1 MTNWLHSKVHMPSNG
16 QHGKEKI
23 TQQELMIMGLF
34 NRLQQ
39 HLSPKLQ
46 RVWFSGLLYKQ
57 LDTIAIIAQLAIA
70 AWAITH
76 LEVIHQKDSG
86 NDMLPLITLVLLVTL
101 LLLRFAFMSRALR
114 KLTIAAYGLG
124 IEIRRSLLQRLVSMS
139 VATIRRLSAGKIALT
154 LSEDVQWQE
163 NQSAYTT
170 PQITC
175 QITMLALI
183 YLALF
188 WFDWIVAG
196 SALLVLLVGLIILGA
211 IRKKLN
217 EILRRRADM
226 MADVSEAIVEYA
238 QGMAFI
244 RAAAATTTIEQR
256 FDQEIEQ
263 LRVAFRRGIFN
274 SIPLLSLFY
283 IIIDTSVVVGILTS
297 ALRFSPEAL
306 TLTEMLT
313 TILLLF
319 ATITPL
325 RGIIP
330 LINVTALTQVG
341 ETHIAEIEAVATQ
354 VSGPLAAPTNY
365 DVAVDNISFSYP
377 GTSQPA
383 IQNVSFYAPQGSMT
397 AIVGPSGSGKS
408 TLAYLLLSFYQLD
421 KGEIRLGGA
430 PVHHYQTQALYDTVT
445 MVFQETALFQDTVA
459 NNLRLGDP
467 NATQPELEQAARLA
481 NIHDTIM
488 ALPQG
493 YETFLGV
500 DGGTL
505 SGGERQRLAI
515 ARAILKQSP
524 VLFLD
529 EATASLDPENERLIQ
544 EAFDSLTQNKTVFVI
559 AHRLSTI
566 TRADQ
571 ILVMDHGGLCDSGT
585 HDELLNRCPLYQSL
599 WDNHIGNN
607 HIGSE
612 KHWHLHSEQSPEQV

>member
-1 MTNWLHSKVHMPSNG
+1 
-16 QHGKEKI
+16 
-23 TQQELMIMGLF
+23 MGLF

-46 RVWFSGLLYKQ
+46 RVWFVGLLYKQ
-57 LDTIAIIAQLAIA
+57 FDTIAIIAQLAIA

-76 LEVIHQKDSG
+76 LMDDHHQQES
-86 NDMLPLITLVLLVTL
+86 LPLITLALLVML
-101 LLLRFAFMSRALR
+101 LLLRFALMSRALR

-124 IEIRRSLLQRLVSMS
+124 IEIRRALLKRLVNMS
-139 VATIRRLSAGKIALT
+139 VATIRGLSAGKIALT

-175 QITMLALI
+175 QIMMLTLI
-183 YLALF
+183 YLALL
-188 WFDWIVAG
+188 WFDWVVAG
-196 SALLVLLVGLIILGA
+196 SALLVLMVGLLILIA
-211 IRKKLN
+211 IRQKLN
-217 EILRRRADM
+217 EILRRRATM

-244 RAAAATTTIEQR
+244 RAAAATTTVEQR
-256 FDQEIEQ
+256 FEQKIEQ
-263 LRVAFRRGIFN
+263 LRVTFRRGVFK

-283 IIIDTSVVVGILTS
+283 IVIDTSVVVGILAG
-297 ALRFSPEAL
+297 ALRFHSPETL
-306 TLTEMLT
+306 TLSEMLI

-330 LINVTALTQVG
+330 LLNVTALTQVG
-341 ETHIAEIEAVATQ
+341 EKHIAEIEEIATQ
-354 VSGPLAAPTNY
+354 VSGSLAAPVKHDIHVN
-365 DVAVDNISFSYP
+365 NISFSYP
-377 GTSQPA
+377 GTHQPA

-421 KGEIRLGGA
+421 KGEIRLGGH
-430 PVHHYQTQALYDTVT
+430 PIHHYQTQALYNTVT

-467 NATQPELEQAARLA
+467 NATQLELEQAARLA

-493 YETFLGV
+493 YNTLLGV
-500 DGGTL
+500 DGSTL

-515 ARAILKQSP
+515 ARAMLKQSP

-566 TRADQ
+566 TRANQ
-571 ILVMDHGGLCDSGT
+571 ILVMDHGTLCDCGT
-585 HDELLNRCPLYQSL
+585 HDELLKRCPLYQSL
-599 WDNHIGNN
+599 WKNHL
-607 HIGSE
+607 GSE
-612 KHWHLHSEQSPEQV
+612 THWHLHPTPSSK

>member
-1 MTNWLHSKVHMPSNG
+1 MPDSG
-16 QHGKEKI
+16 LPGGEKI
-23 TQQELMIMGLF
+23 PGQEQIIMGLF

-57 LDTIAIIAQLAIA
+57 LDTVAIMAQLAIA

-76 LEVIHQKDSG
+76 LEESG
-86 NDMLPLITLVLLVTL
+86 NNMLPLIILTLLAIL
-101 LLLRFAFMSRALR
+101 LLLRFAFMARALR

-139 VATIRRLSAGKIALT
+139 VATIRGLSAGKVALT

-170 PQITC
+170 PQIAC
-175 QITMLALI
+175 QVMMLALI

-188 WFDWIVAG
+188 WFDWVVAG
-196 SALLVLLVGLIILGA
+196 SALLVLMVGMLILGA

-217 EILRRRADM
+217 EILRQRAVM
-226 MADVSEAIVEYA
+226 MANASEAIVEYA
-238 QGMAFI
+238 QGMSFI
-244 RAAAATTTIEQR
+244 RAAAATTTVEQR
-256 FDQEIEQ
+256 FDREIDQ
-263 LRVAFRRGIFN
+263 LRVAFRRGVFR

-283 IIIDTSVVVGILTS
+283 IIIDTSVVVGILAG
-297 ALRFSPEAL
+297 ALRFNSPEAL
-306 TLTEMLT
+306 TLSEMLI

-330 LINVTALTQVG
+330 LLNITALTQVG
-341 ETHIAEIEAVATQ
+341 ETHIAEIETVATQ
-354 VSGPLAAPTNY
+354 VSGPLAAPTKY
-365 DVAVDNISFSYP
+365 DVEVNNISFSYP
-377 GTSQPA
+377 GTRQPA
-383 IQNVSFYAPQGSMT
+383 IQNVSFYAPQGSIT

-421 KGEIRLGGA
+421 KGEIRLGGNHI
-430 PVHHYQTQALYDTVT
+430 HHYQTQALYDTVT

-467 NATQPELEQAARLA
+467 NATQLQLEQAARLA

-493 YETFLGV
+493 YETPLGV
-500 DGGTL
+500 DGSTL

-529 EATASLDPENERLIQ
+529 EATASLDPENEQLIQ

-571 ILVMDHGGLCDSGT
+571 ILVMDHGTLCDSGT
-585 HDELLNRCPLYQSL
+585 HDELLRRCLFYQSL
-599 WDNHIGNN
+599 WENHL
-607 HIGSE
+607 GSE
-612 KHWHLHSEQSPEQV
+612 EHWHLHPHKV

>member
-1 MTNWLHSKVHMPSNG
+1 
-16 QHGKEKI
+16 
-23 TQQELMIMGLF
+23 MGLF

-39 HLSPKLQ
+39 HLSAKLQ
-46 RVWFSGLLYKQ
+46 RVWLGGLLYKQ
-57 LDTIAIIAQLAIA
+57 LDTIAIMAQLAIA
-70 AWAITH
+70 AWAIAH
-76 LEVIHQKDSG
+76 LEGTHPKESD
-86 NDMLPLITLVLLVTL
+86 NAMLPLITLTLLVIL
-101 LLLRFAFMSRALR
+101 LLLRFTFMSRALR

-124 IEIRRSLLQRLVSMS
+124 IEIRRSLLQRLVGMS
-139 VATIRRLSAGKIALT
+139 IATIRGLSAGKIALT

-175 QITMLALI
+175 QIMMLTLI

-188 WFDWIVAG
+188 WFDWVVAG
-196 SALLVLLVGLIILGA
+196 CALLVLMVGLLILGG
-211 IRKKLN
+211 IRQKLN
-217 EILRRRADM
+217 EILRRRAAM

-244 RAAAATTTIEQR
+244 RAAAATTTVEQR

-263 LRVAFRRGIFN
+263 LRAAFRRGIFK

-283 IIIDTSVVVGILTS
+283 IIIDTSVVVGILAG
-297 ALRFSPEAL
+297 ALRFHEAL
-306 TLTEMLT
+306 TLPEMLI

-330 LINVTALTQVG
+330 LLNVTALTQVG
-341 ETHIAEIEAVATQ
+341 ETHIAEIEAIATQ
-354 VSGPLAAPTNY
+354 TSGPLAAPNKY
-365 DVAVDNISFSYP
+365 DVEVNNISFSYP
-377 GTSQPA
+377 GTHQPA
-383 IQNVSFYAPQGSMT
+383 IQDVSFYAPQGSMT

-408 TLAYLLLSFYQLD
+408 TLAYLLLAFYQLD
-421 KGEIRLGGA
+421 KGEICLGGN
-430 PVHHYQTQALYDTVT
+430 PIHHYQTQALYDTVT
-445 MVFQETALFQDTVA
+445 MMFQETALFQDTVA

-467 NATQPELEQAARLA
+467 NATQAELEQAARLA

-493 YETFLGV
+493 YDTPLGV

-544 EAFDSLTQNKTVFVI
+544 EAFDSLTQDKTVFVI

-571 ILVMDHGGLCDSGT
+571 ILVMDHGTLCDSGT
-585 HDELLNRCPLYQSL
+585 HDELLGRCPLYQSL
-599 WDNHIGNN
+599 WKNHL
-607 HIGSE
+607 GSE
-612 KHWHLHSEQSPEQV
+612 EHWHLHPNIHLNKV

>member
-1 MTNWLHSKVHMPSNG
+1 MINWSHSKAHTPDSG
-16 QHGKEKI
+16 LPGGEKI
-23 TQQELMIMGLF
+23 PGQEPMIMGLF
-34 NRLQQ
+34 NRLRQ

-57 LDTIAIIAQLAIA
+57 LDTVAIIAQLVIA
-70 AWAITH
+70 AWAIAHLEETH
-76 LEVIHQKDSG
+76 LKESG
-86 NDMLPLITLVLLVTL
+86 NHMLPLIILALLVIL
-101 LLLRFAFMSRALR
+101 LLLRFAFMTRALR

-139 VATIRRLSAGKIALT
+139 VATIRGLSAGKIALT

-175 QITMLALI
+175 QITMLTLI

-188 WFDWIVAG
+188 WFDWVVAG
-196 SALLVLLVGLIILGA
+196 STLLVLMVGILILGT

-217 EILRRRADM
+217 EILRLRAVM
-226 MADVSEAIVEYA
+226 MADASEAIVEYA

-244 RAAAATTTIEQR
+244 RAAAATTTVEQR
-256 FDQEIEQ
+256 FDHKIDQ
-263 LRVAFRRGIFN
+263 LRVAFRHGVFR

-283 IIIDTSVVVGILTS
+283 IIIDTSVVVGILAG

-306 TLTEMLT
+306 TLSEMLI

-330 LINVTALTQVG
+330 LLNVTALTQVG
-341 ETHIAEIEAVATQ
+341 ETHIAEIEAIATQ
-354 VSGPLAAPTNY
+354 ASGPLAAPDKY
-365 DVAVDNISFSYP
+365 DIEVNNISFRYP
-377 GTSQPA
+377 GTRQSA
-383 IQNVSFYAPQGSMT
+383 VQNVSFYAPQGSMT

-408 TLAYLLLSFYQLD
+408 TLAYLLLSFYPLD
-421 KGEIRLGGA
+421 KGEIRLGGK
-430 PVHHYQTQALYDTVT
+430 PIHHYQTQALCDTVT

-467 NATQPELEQAARLA
+467 NATQLQLEQAARLA

-493 YETFLGV
+493 YDTPLGV

-529 EATASLDPENERLIQ
+529 EATASLDPENEQLIQ
-544 EAFDSLTQNKTVFVI
+544 AAFDTLAQNKTVFVI

-571 ILVMDHGGLCDSGT
+571 ILVMDHGTLCDSGT
-585 HDELLNRCPLYQSL
+585 HDELLKRCPLYQSL
-599 WDNHIGNN
+599 WKNHL
-607 HIGSE
+607 GSE
-612 KHWHLHSEQSPEQV
+612 EHWHLHPNQV

>member
-1 MTNWLHSKVHMPSNG
+1 
-16 QHGKEKI
+16 
-23 TQQELMIMGLF
+23 MGLF

-39 HLSPKLQ
+39 HLSAKLQ
-46 RVWFSGLLYKQ
+46 RVWLGGLLYKQ
-57 LDTIAIIAQLAIA
+57 LDTLAIIAQLAIA
-70 AWAITH
+70 AWAITYLKENH
-76 LEVIHQKDSG
+76 LQESG
-86 NDMLPLITLVLLVTL
+86 NAMLPLITLTLLVIL

-124 IEIRRSLLQRLVSMS
+124 IEIRRALLQRLVSMS
-139 VATIRRLSAGKIALT
+139 IATIRGLSAGKIALT

-175 QITMLALI
+175 QIMMLTLI

-188 WFDWIVAG
+188 WFDWVVAG
-196 SALLVLLVGLIILGA
+196 CALLVLMVGLLILGG
-211 IRKKLN
+211 IRQKLN
-217 EILRRRADM
+217 EILRRRATM

-244 RAAAATTTIEQR
+244 RAAAATTTVEQR

-263 LRVAFRRGIFN
+263 LRAAFRRGIFK

-283 IIIDTSVVVGILTS
+283 IIIDTSVVVGILAG
-297 ALRFSPEAL
+297 ALRFNDAL
-306 TLTEMLT
+306 TLPEMLI

-330 LINVTALTQVG
+330 LLNVTALTQVG
-341 ETHIAEIEAVATQ
+341 ETHIAEIEAIATQ
-354 VSGPLAAPTNY
+354 TSGPLAAPNKY
-365 DVAVDNISFSYP
+365 DVEVNNISFSYP
-377 GTSQPA
+377 GTHQPA
-383 IQNVSFYAPQGSMT
+383 IQNISFYAPQGSMT

-421 KGEIRLGGA
+421 KGEIRLGGN
-430 PVHHYQTQALYDTVT
+430 PIHHYQTQALYDTVT

-467 NATQPELEQAARLA
+467 NATQSELEQAARLA

-493 YETFLGV
+493 YDTPLGV

-529 EATASLDPENERLIQ
+529 EATASLDPENEQLIQ
-544 EAFDSLTQNKTVFVI
+544 EAFDSLTQDKTVFVI

-571 ILVMDHGGLCDSGT
+571 ILVMDHGTLCDSGT
-585 HDELLNRCPLYQSL
+585 HDELLKRCSLYQSL
-599 WDNHIGNN
+599 WKNHL
-607 HIGSE
+607 GSE
-612 KHWHLHSEQSPEQV
+612 EHWHLHPNIPSSIHLNKV

>member
-1 MTNWLHSKVHMPSNG
+1 
-16 QHGKEKI
+16 
-23 TQQELMIMGLF
+23 MGLF

-46 RVWFSGLLYKQ
+46 RVWFKGLLYKQ
-57 LDTIAIIAQLAIA
+57 LDTVAIMAQLAIA

-76 LEVIHQKDSG
+76 LGESD
-86 NDMLPLITLVLLVTL
+86 NAMLPLITLGLLVIL
-101 LLLRFAFMSRALR
+101 LLLRFTFMARALR

-124 IEIRRSLLQRLVSMS
+124 IEIRRALLQRLVSMS
-139 VATIRRLSAGKIALT
+139 VATIRGLSAGKIALT

-170 PQITC
+170 PQIAC
-175 QITMLALI
+175 QVMMLTLI

-188 WFDWIVAG
+188 WFDWVVGG
-196 SALLVLLVGLIILGA
+196 SALLVLMAGMFILGA

-217 EILRRRADM
+217 EILRLRAAM

-238 QGMAFI
+238 QGMSFI
-244 RAAAATTTIEQR
+244 RAAAATTTVEQR
-256 FDQEIEQ
+256 FDREIDQ
-263 LRVAFRRGIFN
+263 LRVAFRRGVFR

-283 IIIDTSVVVGILTS
+283 IIIDTSVVVGILAG
-297 ALRFSPEAL
+297 ALRFNSPEAL
-306 TLTEMLT
+306 TLSEMLI

-330 LINVTALTQVG
+330 LLNITALTQVG

-354 VSGPLAAPTNY
+354 ASGPLTAPDKY
-365 DVAVDNISFSYP
+365 DVEVNNISFSYP
-377 GTSQPA
+377 GTNQPA

-421 KGEIRLGGA
+421 KGEIRLGGNDI
-430 PVHHYQTQALYDTVT
+430 HHYQTQALYDTVT

-467 NATQPELEQAARLA
+467 NATQLELEQAARLA

-493 YETFLGV
+493 YDTPLGV

-529 EATASLDPENERLIQ
+529 EATASLDPENEQLIQ
-544 EAFDSLTQNKTVFVI
+544 QAFDSLTQNKTVFVI

-571 ILVMDHGGLCDSGT
+571 ILVMDHGTLCDSGT
-585 HDELLNRCPLYQSL
+585 HDELLGRCSLYQSL
-599 WDNHIGNN
+599 WENHL
-607 HIGSE
+607 GSE
-612 KHWHLHSEQSPEQV
+612 EYWHLHPNKPNKV

>member
-1 MTNWLHSKVHMPSNG
+1 
-16 QHGKEKI
+16 
-23 TQQELMIMGLF
+23 MGLF

-46 RVWFSGLLYKQ
+46 RVWFKGLLYKQ
-57 LDTIAIIAQLAIA
+57 LDTVAIMAQLAIA

-76 LEVIHQKDSG
+76 LGESD
-86 NDMLPLITLVLLVTL
+86 NPMLPLITLGLLVIL
-101 LLLRFAFMSRALR
+101 LLLRFTFMARALR

-139 VATIRRLSAGKIALT
+139 VATIRGLSAGKIALT

-170 PQITC
+170 PQIAC
-175 QITMLALI
+175 QVMMLTLI

-188 WFDWIVAG
+188 WFDWVVAG
-196 SALLVLLVGLIILGA
+196 SALLVLMVGMFILGA

-217 EILRRRADM
+217 EILRLRATM

-238 QGMAFI
+238 QGMSFI
-244 RAAAATTTIEQR
+244 RAAAATTTVEQR
-256 FDQEIEQ
+256 FDREIDQ
-263 LRVAFRRGIFN
+263 LRVAFRRGVFR

-283 IIIDTSVVVGILTS
+283 IIIDTSVVVGILAG
-297 ALRFSPEAL
+297 ALRFNSPEAL
-306 TLTEMLT
+306 TLSEMLI

-330 LINVTALTQVG
+330 LLNITALTQVG
-341 ETHIAEIEAVATQ
+341 ETHIAELEAVATQ
-354 VSGPLAAPTNY
+354 ASGPLAAPAKY
-365 DVAVDNISFSYP
+365 DVDVNNISFSYP
-377 GTSQPA
+377 GTNQPA

-421 KGEIRLGGA
+421 KGEIRLGGNDI
-430 PVHHYQTQALYDTVT
+430 HHYQTQALYDTVT

-467 NATQPELEQAARLA
+467 NATQLELEQAARLA
-481 NIHDTIM
+481 NIHDTIL

-493 YETFLGV
+493 YDTPLGV

-529 EATASLDPENERLIQ
+529 EATASLDPENEQLIQ
-544 EAFDSLTQNKTVFVI
+544 QAFDSLTRNKTVFVI

-571 ILVMDHGGLCDSGT
+571 ILVMDHGTLCDSGT
-585 HDELLNRCPLYQSL
+585 HDELLARCSLYQSL
-599 WDNHIGNN
+599 WENHL
-607 HIGSE
+607 GSE
-612 KHWHLHSEQSPEQV
+612 EHWHLYPNKPNKPNKV

>member
-1 MTNWLHSKVHMPSNG
+1 
-16 QHGKEKI
+16 
-23 TQQELMIMGLF
+23 MGLF

-39 HLSPKLQ
+39 HLSPKQQ
-46 RVWFSGLLYKQ
+46 RVWFKGLLYKQ
-57 LDTIAIIAQLAIA
+57 FDTVAIMAQLAIA

-76 LEVIHQKDSG
+76 LGESD
-86 NDMLPLITLVLLVTL
+86 NPMLPLITLGLLVIL
-101 LLLRFAFMSRALR
+101 LLLRFTFMARALC

-139 VATIRRLSAGKIALT
+139 VATIRGLSAGKIALT

-170 PQITC
+170 PQIAC
-175 QITMLALI
+175 QVMMLTLI

-188 WFDWIVAG
+188 WFDWVVAG
-196 SALLVLLVGLIILGA
+196 SALLVLMVGMFILGA
-211 IRKKLN
+211 IRKKLD
-217 EILRRRADM
+217 EILRLRATM

-238 QGMAFI
+238 QGMSFI
-244 RAAAATTTIEQR
+244 RAAAATTTVEQR
-256 FDQEIEQ
+256 FDREIDQ
-263 LRVAFRRGIFN
+263 LRVAFRRGVFR

-283 IIIDTSVVVGILTS
+283 IIIDTSVVVGILAG
-297 ALRFSPEAL
+297 ALRFNSPEAL
-306 TLTEMLT
+306 TLSEILI

-330 LINVTALTQVG
+330 LLNITALTQVG

-354 VSGPLAAPTNY
+354 ASGPLAAPDKY
-365 DVAVDNISFSYP
+365 DVEVNNISFSYP
-377 GTSQPA
+377 GTNQPA

-421 KGEIRLGGA
+421 KGEIRLGGNNI
-430 PVHHYQTQALYDTVT
+430 HHYQTQALYDTVT

-467 NATQPELEQAARLA
+467 GATQLELEQAARLA

-493 YETFLGV
+493 YDTPLGV

-529 EATASLDPENERLIQ
+529 EATASLDPENEQLIQ
-544 EAFDSLTQNKTVFVI
+544 QAFDSLTQNKTVFVI

-571 ILVMDHGGLCDSGT
+571 ILVMDHGTLCDSGT
-585 HDELLNRCPLYQSL
+585 HNELLGRCSLYQSL
-599 WDNHIGNN
+599 WENHL
-607 HIGSE
+607 GSE
-612 KHWHLHSEQSPEQV
+612 EHWHLYPNKPNKPNKA

>member
-1 MTNWLHSKVHMPSNG
+1 
-16 QHGKEKI
+16 
-23 TQQELMIMGLF
+23 MGLF

-46 RVWFSGLLYKQ
+46 RVWFKGLLYKQ
-57 LDTIAIIAQLAIA
+57 FDTVAIMAQLAIA

-76 LEVIHQKDSG
+76 LGESD
-86 NDMLPLITLVLLVTL
+86 NPMLPLITLGLLVIL
-101 LLLRFAFMSRALR
+101 LLLRFTFMARALC

-124 IEIRRSLLQRLVSMS
+124 IEIRRSLLQHLVSMS
-139 VATIRRLSAGKIALT
+139 VATIRGLSAGKIALT

-170 PQITC
+170 PQIAC
-175 QITMLALI
+175 QVMMLTLI

-188 WFDWIVAG
+188 WFDWVVAG
-196 SALLVLLVGLIILGA
+196 SALLVLMVGMFILGA
-211 IRKKLN
+211 IRKKLD
-217 EILRRRADM
+217 EILRLRATM

-238 QGMAFI
+238 QGMSFI
-244 RAAAATTTIEQR
+244 RAAAATTTVEQR
-256 FDQEIEQ
+256 FDREIDQ
-263 LRVAFRRGIFN
+263 LRVAFRRGVFR

-283 IIIDTSVVVGILTS
+283 IIIDTSVVVGILAG
-297 ALRFSPEAL
+297 ALRFNSPEAL
-306 TLTEMLT
+306 TLSEILI

-319 ATITPL
+319 ATMTPL

-330 LINVTALTQVG
+330 LLNITALTQVG

-354 VSGPLAAPTNY
+354 ASGPLAAPDKY
-365 DVAVDNISFSYP
+365 DVEVNNISFSYP
-377 GTSQPA
+377 GTNQPA

-397 AIVGPSGSGKS
+397 AIVGSSGSGKS

-421 KGEIRLGGA
+421 KGEIRLGGNDI
-430 PVHHYQTQALYDTVT
+430 HHYQTQALYDTVT

-467 NATQPELEQAARLA
+467 GATQLELEQAARLA

-493 YETFLGV
+493 YDTPLGV

-529 EATASLDPENERLIQ
+529 EATASLDPENEQLIQ
-544 EAFDSLTQNKTVFVI
+544 QAFDSLTQNKTVFVI

-571 ILVMDHGGLCDSGT
+571 ILVMDHGTLCDSGT
-585 HDELLNRCPLYQSL
+585 HDELLGRCSLYQSL
-599 WDNHIGNN
+599 WENHL
-607 HIGSE
+607 GSE
-612 KHWHLHSEQSPEQV
+612 EHWHLYPNKPNKV

>member
-1 MTNWLHSKVHMPSNG
+1 
-16 QHGKEKI
+16 
-23 TQQELMIMGLF
+23 MGLF

-39 HLSPKLQ
+39 HLPPKLQ
-46 RVWFSGLLYKQ
+46 RVWFKGLLYKQ
-57 LDTIAIIAQLAIA
+57 FDTVAIMAQLAIA

-76 LEVIHQKDSG
+76 LGESDNV
-86 NDMLPLITLVLLVTL
+86 MLPLITLGLLIIL
-101 LLLRFAFMSRALR
+101 LLLRFTFMARALR

-124 IEIRRSLLQRLVSMS
+124 IEIRRALLQRLVSMS
-139 VATIRRLSAGKIALT
+139 IATIRGLSAGKIVLT

-170 PQITC
+170 PQIAC
-175 QITMLALI
+175 QVMMLTLI

-188 WFDWIVAG
+188 WFDWVVA
-196 SALLVLLVGLIILGA
+196 SCALLVLMVGMFILGA

-217 EILRRRADM
+217 EILRLRAVM

-238 QGMAFI
+238 QGMSFI
-244 RAAAATTTIEQR
+244 RAAAATTTVEQR
-256 FDQEIEQ
+256 FDREIDQ
-263 LRVAFRRGIFN
+263 LRVAFRRGVFR

-283 IIIDTSVVVGILTS
+283 IIIDTSVVVGILAG
-297 ALRFSPEAL
+297 ALRFNAPEAL
-306 TLTEMLT
+306 TLSEMLI

-330 LINVTALTQVG
+330 LLNITALTQVG

-354 VSGPLAAPTNY
+354 ASGPLAAPTKY
-365 DVAVDNISFSYP
+365 DVEVNNISFSYP
-377 GTSQPA
+377 GTNQPA

-421 KGEIRLGGA
+421 KGEIRLGGNDI
-430 PVHHYQTQALYDTVT
+430 HRYQTQALYDTVT

-467 NATQPELEQAARLA
+467 NATQLELEQAARLA

-493 YETFLGV
+493 YDTPLGV

-529 EATASLDPENERLIQ
+529 EATASLDPENEQLIQ
-544 EAFDSLTQNKTVFVI
+544 QAFDSLTQNKTVFVI

-571 ILVMDHGGLCDSGT
+571 ILVMDHGALCDSGT
-585 HDELLNRCPLYQSL
+585 HDELLKRCSLYQSL
-599 WDNHIGNN
+599 WESHL
-607 HIGSE
+607 GSE
-612 KHWHLHSEQSPEQV
+612 EHWHLSPNKV

>member
-1 MTNWLHSKVHMPSNG
+1 MKNWSHSKVHTPDSGPLGGEKKLG
-16 QHGKEKI
+16 QEQI
-23 TQQELMIMGLF
+23 IMGLF

-46 RVWFSGLLYKQ
+46 RVWFKGLLYKQ
-57 LDTIAIIAQLAIA
+57 FDTVAIMAQLAIA

-76 LEVIHQKDSG
+76 LGESD
-86 NDMLPLITLVLLVTL
+86 NAMLPLITLGLLVLL
-101 LLLRFAFMSRALR
+101 LLLRFTFMARALR

-124 IEIRRSLLQRLVSMS
+124 IEIRRALLQRLVSMS
-139 VATIRRLSAGKIALT
+139 IATIRGLSAGKIALT

-170 PQITC
+170 PQIAC
-175 QITMLALI
+175 QVMMLTLI

-188 WFDWIVAG
+188 WFDWVVAG
-196 SALLVLLVGLIILGA
+196 SALLVLMVGMLILGA

-217 EILRRRADM
+217 EILRLRATM

-238 QGMAFI
+238 QGMSFI
-244 RAAAATTTIEQR
+244 RAAAATTTVEQR
-256 FDQEIEQ
+256 FDREIDQ
-263 LRVAFRRGIFN
+263 LRVAFRRGVFR

-283 IIIDTSVVVGILTS
+283 IIIDTSVVVGILAG
-297 ALRFSPEAL
+297 ALRFNAPEAL
-306 TLTEMLT
+306 TLSEMLI

-330 LINVTALTQVG
+330 LLNITALTQVG

-354 VSGPLAAPTNY
+354 ASGPLAAPDKY
-365 DVAVDNISFSYP
+365 DVEVNNISFSYP
-377 GTSQPA
+377 GTNQPA

-421 KGEIRLGGA
+421 KGEIRLGGNDI
-430 PVHHYQTQALYDTVT
+430 HRYQTQALYDTVT

-467 NATQPELEQAARLA
+467 NATQLELEQAARLA

-493 YETFLGV
+493 YDTPLGV

-529 EATASLDPENERLIQ
+529 EATASLDPENEQLIQ
-544 EAFDSLTQNKTVFVI
+544 QAFDSLTQNKTVFVI

-571 ILVMDHGGLCDSGT
+571 ILVMDHGALCDSGT
-585 HDELLNRCPLYQSL
+585 HDELLRRCSLYQSL
-599 WDNHIGNN
+599 WENHL
-607 HIGSE
+607 GSSE
-612 KHWHLHSEQSPEQV
+612 EHWHLYPNKV

>member
-1 MTNWLHSKVHMPSNG
+1 
-16 QHGKEKI
+16 
-23 TQQELMIMGLF
+23 MGLF

-39 HLSPKLQ
+39 HLSAKLQ
-46 RVWFSGLLYKQ
+46 RVWLGGLLYKQ
-57 LDTIAIIAQLAIA
+57 LDTIAIMAQLAIA

-76 LEVIHQKDSG
+76 LEGTHPKESDSA
-86 NDMLPLITLVLLVTL
+86 MLPLITLTLLVIL
-101 LLLRFAFMSRALR
+101 LLLRFTFMSRALR

-139 VATIRRLSAGKIALT
+139 IATIRGLSAGKIALT

-175 QITMLALI
+175 QIMMLTLI

-188 WFDWIVAG
+188 WFDWVVAG
-196 SALLVLLVGLIILGA
+196 CALLVLLVGLLILGG
-211 IRKKLN
+211 IRQKLN
-217 EILRRRADM
+217 EILRRRAAM

-244 RAAAATTTIEQR
+244 RAAAATTTVEQR

-263 LRVAFRRGIFN
+263 LRAAFRRGIFK

-283 IIIDTSVVVGILTS
+283 IIIDTSVVVGILAG
-297 ALRFSPEAL
+297 ALRFHEAL
-306 TLTEMLT
+306 TLPEMLI

-330 LINVTALTQVG
+330 LLNVTALTQVG
-341 ETHIAEIEAVATQ
+341 ETHIAEIEAIATQ
-354 VSGPLAAPTNY
+354 TSGPLAAPNKY
-365 DVAVDNISFSYP
+365 DVEVNNISFSYP
-377 GTSQPA
+377 GTHQPA
-383 IQNVSFYAPQGSMT
+383 IRDVSFYAPQGSMT

-408 TLAYLLLSFYQLD
+408 TLAYLLLAFYQLD
-421 KGEIRLGGA
+421 KGEIRLGGN
-430 PVHHYQTQALYDTVT
+430 PIHHYQTQALYDTVT
-445 MVFQETALFQDTVA
+445 MMFQETALFQDTVA

-467 NATQPELEQAARLA
+467 NATQSELEQAARLA

-493 YETFLGV
+493 YDTPLGV

-529 EATASLDPENERLIQ
+529 EATASLDPENEQLIQ
-544 EAFDSLTQNKTVFVI
+544 EAFDSLTQDKTVFVI

-571 ILVMDHGGLCDSGT
+571 ILVMDHGTLCDSGT
-585 HDELLNRCPLYQSL
+585 HDELLERCPLYQSL
-599 WDNHIGNN
+599 WKNHL
-607 HIGSE
+607 GSE
-612 KHWHLHSEQSPEQV
+612 EHWHLHPGTHLNKV

>member
-1 MTNWLHSKVHMPSNG
+1 
-16 QHGKEKI
+16 
-23 TQQELMIMGLF
+23 MGLF

-46 RVWFSGLLYKQ
+46 RVWFKGLLYKQ
-57 LDTIAIIAQLAIA
+57 FDTVAIMAQLAIA

-76 LEVIHQKDSG
+76 LGESD
-86 NDMLPLITLVLLVTL
+86 NPMLPLITLGLLVIL
-101 LLLRFAFMSRALR
+101 LLLRFTFMARALC

-124 IEIRRSLLQRLVSMS
+124 IEIRRSLLQHLVSMS
-139 VATIRRLSAGKIALT
+139 VATIRGLSAGKIALT

-170 PQITC
+170 PQIAC
-175 QITMLALI
+175 QVMMLTLI

-188 WFDWIVAG
+188 WFDWVVAG
-196 SALLVLLVGLIILGA
+196 SALLVLMVGMFILGA
-211 IRKKLN
+211 IRKKLD
-217 EILRRRADM
+217 EILRLRATM

-238 QGMAFI
+238 QGMSFI
-244 RAAAATTTIEQR
+244 RAAAATTTVEQR
-256 FDQEIEQ
+256 FDREIDQ
-263 LRVAFRRGIFN
+263 LRVAFRRGVFR

-283 IIIDTSVVVGILTS
+283 IIIDTSVVVGILAG
-297 ALRFSPEAL
+297 ALRFNSPEAL
-306 TLTEMLT
+306 TLSEILI

-319 ATITPL
+319 ATMTPL

-330 LINVTALTQVG
+330 LLNITALTQVG

-354 VSGPLAAPTNY
+354 ASGPLAAPDKY
-365 DVAVDNISFSYP
+365 DVEVNNISFSYP
-377 GTSQPA
+377 GTNQPA

-421 KGEIRLGGA
+421 KGEIRLGGNDI
-430 PVHHYQTQALYDTVT
+430 HHYQTQALYDTVT

-467 NATQPELEQAARLA
+467 GATQLELEQAARLA

-493 YETFLGV
+493 YDTPLGV

-529 EATASLDPENERLIQ
+529 EATASLDPENEQLIQ
-544 EAFDSLTQNKTVFVI
+544 QAFDSLTQNKTVFVI

-571 ILVMDHGGLCDSGT
+571 ILVMDHGTLCDSGT
-585 HDELLNRCPLYQSL
+585 HDELLGRCSLYQSL
-599 WDNHIGNN
+599 WENHL
-607 HIGSE
+607 GSE
-612 KHWHLHSEQSPEQV
+612 EHWHLYPNKPNKV

>member
-1 MTNWLHSKVHMPSNG
+1 
-16 QHGKEKI
+16 
-23 TQQELMIMGLF
+23 MGLF

-46 RVWFSGLLYKQ
+46 RVWFIGLLYKQ

-76 LEVIHQKDSG
+76 LEDRHLKESG
-86 NDMLPLITLVLLVTL
+86 TDMLPLITLVLLVIL
-101 LLLRFAFMSRALR
+101 LLLRFAFMTRALR

-139 VATIRRLSAGKIALT
+139 VATIRGLSAGKIALT

-175 QITMLALI
+175 QIVMLVLI

-188 WFDWIVAG
+188 WFDWVVAG
-196 SALLVLLVGLIILGA
+196 SALLVLMVGLLILVA
-211 IRKKLN
+211 IRQKLN
-217 EILRRRADM
+217 EILRRRATM
-226 MADVSEAIVEYA
+226 MAGVSEAIVEYA

-244 RAAAATTTIEQR
+244 RAAAATTTVEQR
-256 FDQEIEQ
+256 FSQEIEQ
-263 LRVAFRRGIFN
+263 LRIAFRRGVLK

-283 IIIDTSVVVGILTS
+283 IVIDTSVVVGILAG
-297 ALRFSPEAL
+297 ALRFHVPETL
-306 TLTEMLT
+306 TLSEMLIA
-313 TILLLF
+313 ILLLF

-341 ETHIAEIEAVATQ
+341 ETHIAEIETVATQ
-354 VSGPLAAPTNY
+354 VSGPLTAPTQY
-365 DVAVDNISFSYP
+365 DVEVNNISFSYP

-383 IQNVSFYAPQGSMT
+383 IQNVSFHAPQGSMT

-421 KGEIRLGGA
+421 KGEIRLGGNLI
-430 PVHHYQTQALYDTVT
+430 HQYQTQALYDTVT

-467 NATQPELEQAARLA
+467 NATQLELEQAARLA

-493 YETFLGV
+493 YDTFLGV
-500 DGGTL
+500 DGSTL

-544 EAFDSLTQNKTVFVI
+544 AAFYSLTENKTVFVI

-571 ILVMDHGGLCDSGT
+571 ILVMDHGTLCDSGT
-585 HDELLNRCPLYQSL
+585 HDELLQRCPLYQSL
-599 WDNHIGNN
+599 WKNHL
-607 HIGSE
+607 GSE
-612 KHWHLHSEQSPEQV
+612 EHWHLQPKHLPETSTWKHSS

>member
-1 MTNWLHSKVHMPSNG
+1 
-16 QHGKEKI
+16 
-23 TQQELMIMGLF
+23 MGLF

-46 RVWFSGLLYKQ
+46 RVWFKGLLYKQ
-57 LDTIAIIAQLAIA
+57 FDTVAIMAQLAIA

-76 LEVIHQKDSG
+76 LGESD
-86 NDMLPLITLVLLVTL
+86 NAMLPLITLGLLAIL
-101 LLLRFAFMSRALR
+101 LLLRFTFMARALR

-124 IEIRRSLLQRLVSMS
+124 IEIRRALLQRLVSMS
-139 VATIRRLSAGKIALT
+139 VATIRGLSAGKIALT

-170 PQITC
+170 PQIAC
-175 QITMLALI
+175 QVMMLTLI

-188 WFDWIVAG
+188 WFDWVVG
-196 SALLVLLVGLIILGA
+196 SSALLVLMVGMFILGA

-217 EILRRRADM
+217 EILRLRAAM

-238 QGMAFI
+238 QGMSFI
-244 RAAAATTTIEQR
+244 RAAAATTTVEQR
-256 FDQEIEQ
+256 FDREIDQ
-263 LRVAFRRGIFN
+263 LRVAFRRGVFR

-283 IIIDTSVVVGILTS
+283 IIIDTSVVVGILAG
-297 ALRFSPEAL
+297 ALRFNSPEAL
-306 TLTEMLT
+306 TLSEMLI

-330 LINVTALTQVG
+330 LLNITALTQVG

-354 VSGPLAAPTNY
+354 ASGPLTAPDKY
-365 DVAVDNISFSYP
+365 DVEVNNISFSYP
-377 GTSQPA
+377 GTNQPA

-421 KGEIRLGGA
+421 KGEIRLGGNDI
-430 PVHHYQTQALYDTVT
+430 HHYQTQALYDTVT

-467 NATQPELEQAARLA
+467 NATQLELEQAARLA

-493 YETFLGV
+493 YDTPLGV

-529 EATASLDPENERLIQ
+529 EATASLDPENEQLIQ
-544 EAFDSLTQNKTVFVI
+544 QAFDSLTRNKTVFVI

-571 ILVMDHGGLCDSGT
+571 ILVMDHGTLCDSGT
-585 HDELLNRCPLYQSL
+585 HDELLGRCSLYQSL
-599 WDNHIGNN
+599 WKNHL
-607 HIGSE
+607 GSE
-612 KHWHLHSEQSPEQV
+612 EHWHLHPNKPNKV

>member
-1 MTNWLHSKVHMPSNG
+1 
-16 QHGKEKI
+16 
-23 TQQELMIMGLF
+23 MGLF

-46 RVWFSGLLYKQ
+46 RVWFMGVLYKQ

-76 LEVIHQKDSG
+76 LEDIHMKESG
-86 NDMLPLITLVLLVTL
+86 NGMLPLVTLALLVVLLV
-101 LLLRFAFMSRALR
+101 LRFAFMSRALR
-114 KLTIAAYGLG
+114 KLTVAAYGLG
-124 IEIRRSLLQRLVSMS
+124 IEIRRSLLKRLVGMS
-139 VATIRRLSAGKIALT
+139 VATIRGLSAGKIALT

-170 PQITC
+170 PQILC
-175 QITMLALI
+175 QVMMLTLI

-188 WFDWIVAG
+188 WFDWVVAG
-196 SALLVLLVGLIILGA
+196 SALLVLMVGLLILGA
-211 IRKKLN
+211 IRQRLN
-217 EILRRRADM
+217 KILRRRAAM
-226 MADVSEAIVEYA
+226 MAGVSEAIVEYA

-244 RAAAATTTIEQR
+244 RAASATTTVEQR

-263 LRVAFRRGIFN
+263 LRVAFRRGVFR

-283 IIIDTSVVVGILTS
+283 IVIDTSVVVGILAG
-297 ALRFSPEAL
+297 ALRFHSPEAL
-306 TLTEMLT
+306 TLSEMLI

-330 LINVTALTQVG
+330 LINVTALTQLG
-341 ETHIAEIEAVATQ
+341 ETHIAEIEAVETQ
-354 VSGPLAAPTNY
+354 VSGSLATPAKY
-365 DVAVDNISFSYP
+365 DVEVNNITFSYP
-377 GTSQPA
+377 GTNQPA
-383 IQNVSFYAPQGSMT
+383 IQNVSFHAPQGSMT

-421 KGEIRLGGA
+421 KGEIRLGGN

-459 NNLRLGDP
+459 NNLRLGDA

-493 YETFLGV
+493 YDTPLGV

-571 ILVMDHGGLCDSGT
+571 ILVMDHGTLCDSGT
-585 HDELLNRCPLYQSL
+585 HDELLMRCSLYQSL
-599 WDNHIGNN
+599 WKNHL
-607 HIGSE
+607 GSE
-612 KHWHLHSEQSPEQV
+612 EHWHLHPRPPSE

>member
-1 MTNWLHSKVHMPSNG
+1 
-16 QHGKEKI
+16 
-23 TQQELMIMGLF
+23 MGLF

-46 RVWFSGLLYKQ
+46 RVWLTGLLYKQ
-57 LDTIAIIAQLAIA
+57 LDTIAIIAQLIIA
-70 AWAITH
+70 AWAIAH
-76 LEVIHQKDSG
+76 LEEIHLKESS
-86 NDMLPLITLVLLVTL
+86 NDKLALITLALLVTL

-124 IEIRRSLLQRLVSMS
+124 IAIRRSLLQHLVNMS
-139 VATIRRLSAGKIALT
+139 VATIRGLSAGKITLT

-170 PQITC
+170 PQIIC
-175 QITMLALI
+175 QIMMLTLI

-188 WFDWIVAG
+188 WFDWVVAG
-196 SALLVLLVGLIILGA
+196 SASAILLVGLLTLTA
-211 IRKKLN
+211 IRRRLD
-217 EILRRRADM
+217 EILRQRSTM
-226 MADVSEAIVEYA
+226 MADASEAIVEYA

-244 RAAAATTTIEQR
+244 RAAAATTVVEQR
-256 FDQEIEQ
+256 FNQEIEQ
-263 LRVAFRRGIFN
+263 LRMAFRRGVFK

-283 IIIDTSVVVGILTS
+283 IIIDTSVVVGILVS
-297 ALRFSPEAL
+297 ALRFHSPEVL
-306 TLTEMLT
+306 TLSEMLI

-330 LINVTALTQVG
+330 LINVTALTQAG

-354 VSGPLAAPTNY
+354 ASGTLPVPAQY
-365 DVAVDNISFSYP
+365 DVEVNNISFSYA
-377 GTSQPA
+377 GNHQPA
-383 IQNVSFYAPQGSMT
+383 IRNISFYAPQGSMT

-408 TLAYLLLSFYQLD
+408 TLAYLLLAFYQLD
-421 KGEIRLGGA
+421 KGEIRLGGN
-430 PVHHYQTQALYDTVT
+430 PIHHYQTQALYDTVT

-459 NNLRLGDP
+459 NNLRLGAP
-467 NATQPELEQAARLA
+467 NATQQELEQAARLA

-493 YETFLGV
+493 YDTFLGV

-515 ARAILKQSP
+515 ARALLKQAP

-544 EAFDSLTQNKTVFVI
+544 EGFDSLTQNKTVFVI

-571 ILVMDHGGLCDSGT
+571 ILVMDHGTLCDSGT
-585 HDELLNRCPLYQSL
+585 HDELLRRCPLYQSL
-599 WDNHIGNN
+599 WKSHL
-607 HIGSE
+607 GSE
-612 KHWHLHSEQSPEQV
+612 AHWHLDSGYLT

>member
-1 MTNWLHSKVHMPSNG
+1 
-16 QHGKEKI
+16 
-23 TQQELMIMGLF
+23 MGLF

-39 HLSPKLQ
+39 HLSPKRQ
-46 RVWFSGLLYKQ
+46 RVWFGGLLYKQ

-76 LEVIHQKDSG
+76 LEDAHLKESG
-86 NDMLPLITLVLLVTL
+86 NDMLSLITLTLLVIL
-101 LLLRFAFMSRALR
+101 LLLRFTFMSRALR
-114 KLTIAAYGLG
+114 KLTIAAYDLG
-124 IEIRRSLLQRLVSMS
+124 IEIRRALLQRLVSMS
-139 VATIRRLSAGKIALT
+139 IATIRGLSAGKIALT

-175 QITMLALI
+175 QIMMLTLI

-188 WFDWIVAG
+188 WFDWVVAG
-196 SALLVLLVGLIILGA
+196 CALLVLMVGLFILGA
-211 IRKKLN
+211 IRQKLN
-217 EILRRRADM
+217 AILRRRATM

-244 RAAAATTTIEQR
+244 RAAAATTTVEQR

-263 LRVAFRRGIFN
+263 LRVAFRRGVFK

-283 IIIDTSVVVGILTS
+283 IIIDTSVVVGILAA
-297 ALRFSPEAL
+297 ALRFNAAVPEAL
-306 TLTEMLT
+306 TLPEMLI

-319 ATITPL
+319 ATITHL

-330 LINVTALTQVG
+330 LLNVTALTQVG

-354 VSGPLAAPTNY
+354 VSGSLAAPDKY
-365 DVAVDNISFSYP
+365 DVEVDNISFSYP
-377 GTSQPA
+377 GTHQPA

-421 KGEIRLGGA
+421 QGEIRLGGN
-430 PVHHYQTQALYDTVT
+430 PIHHYQTQALYDTVT

-467 NATQPELEQAARLA
+467 HATQLALEQAARLA

-493 YETFLGV
+493 YDTPLGV

-529 EATASLDPENERLIQ
+529 EATASLDPENEQLIQ
-544 EAFDSLTQNKTVFVI
+544 EAFDSLTQDKTVFVI

-571 ILVMDHGGLCDSGT
+571 ILVMDHGTLRDSGT
-585 HDELLNRCPLYQSL
+585 HDELLKRCPLYQSL
-599 WDNHIGNN
+599 WKNHL
-607 HIGSE
+607 GSE
-612 KHWHLHSEQSPEQV
+612 EHWHLNPNIPSSIHSNKA

>member
-1 MTNWLHSKVHMPSNG
+1 
-16 QHGKEKI
+16 
-23 TQQELMIMGLF
+23 MGLF

-39 HLSPKLQ
+39 HLSAKLQ
-46 RVWFSGLLYKQ
+46 RVWFGGLLYKQ

-70 AWAITH
+70 AWAIAH
-76 LEVIHQKDSG
+76 LKENHLQESG
-86 NDMLPLITLVLLVTL
+86 NAMMPLIILILLVIL

-139 VATIRRLSAGKIALT
+139 IATIRGLSAGKIALT

-175 QITMLALI
+175 QIMMLTLI

-188 WFDWIVAG
+188 WFDWVVAG
-196 SALLVLLVGLIILGA
+196 CALLVLMVGLLILGG
-211 IRKKLN
+211 IRQKLN
-217 EILRRRADM
+217 EILRRRAAM

-244 RAAAATTTIEQR
+244 RAAAATTTVEQR

-263 LRVAFRRGIFN
+263 LRAAFRRGIFK

-283 IIIDTSVVVGILTS
+283 IIIDTSVVVGILAG
-297 ALRFSPEAL
+297 ALRFNEAL
-306 TLTEMLT
+306 TLSEMLI

-330 LINVTALTQVG
+330 LLNVTALTQVG

-354 VSGPLAAPTNY
+354 TSGPLAAPNKY
-365 DVAVDNISFSYP
+365 DVEVNNISFSYP
-377 GTSQPA
+377 GTRQPA

-421 KGEIRLGGA
+421 KGEIRLGGE
-430 PVHHYQTQALYDTVT
+430 PIHHYQTQALYDTVT

-467 NATQPELEQAARLA
+467 NAAQSELEQAARLA

-493 YETFLGV
+493 YDTPLGV

-529 EATASLDPENERLIQ
+529 EATASLDPENEQLIQ
-544 EAFDSLTQNKTVFVI
+544 EAFDSLTQDKTVFVI

-566 TRADQ
+566 TRTDQ
-571 ILVMDHGGLCDSGT
+571 ILVMDHGTLCDSGT
-585 HDELLNRCPLYQSL
+585 HDELLKRCPLYQSL
-599 WDNHIGNN
+599 WKNHL
-607 HIGSE
+607 GSE
-612 KHWHLHSEQSPEQV
+612 EHWHLHPSIHLNKV

>member
-1 MTNWLHSKVHMPSNG
+1 
-16 QHGKEKI
+16 
-23 TQQELMIMGLF
+23 MGLF

-39 HLSPKLQ
+39 HLSPKQQ
-46 RVWFSGLLYKQ
+46 RVWFKGLLYKQ
-57 LDTIAIIAQLAIA
+57 FDTVAIMAQLAIA

-76 LEVIHQKDSG
+76 LGESD
-86 NDMLPLITLVLLVTL
+86 NPMLPLITLGLLVIL
-101 LLLRFAFMSRALR
+101 LLLRFTFMARALC

-139 VATIRRLSAGKIALT
+139 VATIRGLSAGKIALT

-170 PQITC
+170 PQIAC
-175 QITMLALI
+175 QVMMLTLI

-188 WFDWIVAG
+188 WFDWVVAG
-196 SALLVLLVGLIILGA
+196 SALLVLMVGMFILGA
-211 IRKKLN
+211 IRKKLD
-217 EILRRRADM
+217 EILRLRATM

-238 QGMAFI
+238 QGMSFI
-244 RAAAATTTIEQR
+244 RAAAATTTVEQR
-256 FDQEIEQ
+256 FDREIDQ
-263 LRVAFRRGIFN
+263 LRVAFRRGVFR

-283 IIIDTSVVVGILTS
+283 IIIDTSVVVGILAG
-297 ALRFSPEAL
+297 ALRFNSPEAL
-306 TLTEMLT
+306 TLSEILI

-330 LINVTALTQVG
+330 LLNITALTQVG

-354 VSGPLAAPTNY
+354 ASGPLAAPDKY
-365 DVAVDNISFSYP
+365 DVEVNNISFSYP
-377 GTSQPA
+377 GTNQPA

-421 KGEIRLGGA
+421 KGEIRLGGNNI
-430 PVHHYQTQALYDTVT
+430 HHYQTQALYDTVT

-467 NATQPELEQAARLA
+467 GATQLELEQAARLA

-493 YETFLGV
+493 YDTPLGV

-529 EATASLDPENERLIQ
+529 EATASLDPENEQLIQ
-544 EAFDSLTQNKTVFVI
+544 QAFDSLTQNKTVFVI

-571 ILVMDHGGLCDSGT
+571 ILVMDHGTLCDSGT
-585 HDELLNRCPLYQSL
+585 HNELLGRCSLYQSL
-599 WDNHIGNN
+599 WENHL
-607 HIGSE
+607 GSE
-612 KHWHLHSEQSPEQV
+612 EHWHLYPNKPNKV

>member
-1 MTNWLHSKVHMPSNG
+1 
-16 QHGKEKI
+16 
-23 TQQELMIMGLF
+23 MGLF

-46 RVWFSGLLYKQ
+46 RVWFKGLLYKQ
-57 LDTIAIIAQLAIA
+57 FDTVAIMAQLAIA

-76 LEVIHQKDSG
+76 LGESD
-86 NDMLPLITLVLLVTL
+86 NPMLPLITLGLLVIL
-101 LLLRFAFMSRALR
+101 LLLRFTFMARALR
-114 KLTIAAYGLG
+114 KLTIAAYSLG
-124 IEIRRSLLQRLVSMS
+124 IEIRRALLQRLVSMS
-139 VATIRRLSAGKIALT
+139 IATIRGLSAGKIALT

-170 PQITC
+170 PQIAC
-175 QITMLALI
+175 QVMMLTLI

-188 WFDWIVAG
+188 WFDWVVAG
-196 SALLVLLVGLIILGA
+196 SALLVLMVGMFILGA

-217 EILRRRADM
+217 EILRLRATM

-238 QGMAFI
+238 QGMSFI
-244 RAAAATTTIEQR
+244 RAAAATTTVEQR
-256 FDQEIEQ
+256 FDREIDQ
-263 LRVAFRRGIFN
+263 LRVAFRRGVFR

-283 IIIDTSVVVGILTS
+283 IIIDTSVVVGILAG
-297 ALRFSPEAL
+297 ALRFNSPEAL
-306 TLTEMLT
+306 TLSEMLI

-330 LINVTALTQVG
+330 LLNITALTQVG

-354 VSGPLAAPTNY
+354 ASGPLAAPAKY
-365 DVAVDNISFSYP
+365 DVEVNNISFSYP
-377 GTSQPA
+377 GTNQPA

-421 KGEIRLGGA
+421 KGEIRLGGNDI
-430 PVHHYQTQALYDTVT
+430 HHYQTQALYDTVT
-445 MVFQETALFQDTVA
+445 MVFQETALFQDTVV

-467 NATQPELEQAARLA
+467 DATQLELEQAARLA

-493 YETFLGV
+493 YDTPLGV

-529 EATASLDPENERLIQ
+529 EATASLDPENEQLIQ
-544 EAFDSLTQNKTVFVI
+544 QAFDSLTQNKTVFVI

-571 ILVMDHGGLCDSGT
+571 ILVMDHGTLCDSGT
-585 HDELLNRCPLYQSL
+585 HDELLGRCSLYQSL
-599 WDNHIGNN
+599 WENHL
-607 HIGSE
+607 GSE
-612 KHWHLHSEQSPEQV
+612 EHWHLYPMDLPKYAK

>member
-1 MTNWLHSKVHMPSNG
+1 
-16 QHGKEKI
+16 
-23 TQQELMIMGLF
+23 MGLF

-39 HLSPKLQ
+39 HLSAKLQ
-46 RVWFSGLLYKQ
+46 RVWFGGLLYKQ

-70 AWAITH
+70 AWAIAH
-76 LEVIHQKDSG
+76 LKENHLQESG
-86 NDMLPLITLVLLVTL
+86 NAMMPLIILILLVIL

-139 VATIRRLSAGKIALT
+139 IATIRGLSAGKIALT

-175 QITMLALI
+175 QIMMLTLI

-188 WFDWIVAG
+188 WFDWVVAG
-196 SALLVLLVGLIILGA
+196 CALLVLMVGLLILGG
-211 IRKKLN
+211 IRQKLN
-217 EILRRRADM
+217 EILRRRAAM

-244 RAAAATTTIEQR
+244 RAAAATTTVEQR

-263 LRVAFRRGIFN
+263 LRAAFRRGIFK

-283 IIIDTSVVVGILTS
+283 IIIDTSVVVGILAG
-297 ALRFSPEAL
+297 ALRFNEAL
-306 TLTEMLT
+306 TLSEMLI

-330 LINVTALTQVG
+330 LLNVTALTQVG

-354 VSGPLAAPTNY
+354 TSGPLAAPNKY
-365 DVAVDNISFSYP
+365 DVEVNNISFSYP
-377 GTSQPA
+377 GTRQPA

-421 KGEIRLGGA
+421 KGEIRLGGE
-430 PVHHYQTQALYDTVT
+430 PIHHYQTQALYDTVT

-467 NATQPELEQAARLA
+467 NAAQSELEQAARLA

-493 YETFLGV
+493 YDTPLGV

-529 EATASLDPENERLIQ
+529 EATASLDPENEQLIQ
-544 EAFDSLTQNKTVFVI
+544 EAFDSLTQDKTVFVI

-571 ILVMDHGGLCDSGT
+571 ILIMDHGTLCDSGT
-585 HDELLNRCPLYQSL
+585 HDELLKRCPLYQSL
-599 WDNHIGNN
+599 WKNHL
-607 HIGSE
+607 GSE
-612 KHWHLHSEQSPEQV
+612 EHWHLHPSIHLNKV

>member
-1 MTNWLHSKVHMPSNG
+1 MKNWSHSKGHTPDSGLLGGEKKPG
-16 QHGKEKI
+16 QEQI
-23 TQQELMIMGLF
+23 IMGLF

-46 RVWFSGLLYKQ
+46 RVWFKGLLYKQ
-57 LDTIAIIAQLAIA
+57 FDTVAIMAQLAIA

-76 LEVIHQKDSG
+76 LGESD
-86 NDMLPLITLVLLVTL
+86 NPMLPLITLGLLVIL
-101 LLLRFAFMSRALR
+101 LLLRFTFMARALR
-114 KLTIAAYGLG
+114 KLTIAAYSLG
-124 IEIRRSLLQRLVSMS
+124 IEIRRALLQRLVSMS
-139 VATIRRLSAGKIALT
+139 IATIRGLSAGKIALT

-170 PQITC
+170 PQIAC
-175 QITMLALI
+175 QVMMLTLI

-188 WFDWIVAG
+188 WFDWVVAG
-196 SALLVLLVGLIILGA
+196 SALLVLMVGMFILGA

-217 EILRRRADM
+217 EILRLRATM

-238 QGMAFI
+238 QGMSFI
-244 RAAAATTTIEQR
+244 RAAAATTTVEQR
-256 FDQEIEQ
+256 FDREIDQ
-263 LRVAFRRGIFN
+263 LRVAFRRGVFR

-283 IIIDTSVVVGILTS
+283 IIIDTSVVVGILAG
-297 ALRFSPEAL
+297 ALRFNSPEAL
-306 TLTEMLT
+306 TLSEMLI

-330 LINVTALTQVG
+330 LLNITALTQVG

-354 VSGPLAAPTNY
+354 ASGPLAAPAKY
-365 DVAVDNISFSYP
+365 DVEVNNISFSYP
-377 GTSQPA
+377 GTNQPA

-421 KGEIRLGGA
+421 KGEIRLGGNDI
-430 PVHHYQTQALYDTVT
+430 HHYQTQALYDTVT
-445 MVFQETALFQDTVA
+445 MVFQETALFQDTVV

-467 NATQPELEQAARLA
+467 DATQLELEQAARLA

-493 YETFLGV
+493 YDTPLGV

-529 EATASLDPENERLIQ
+529 EATASLDPENEQLIQ
-544 EAFDSLTQNKTVFVI
+544 QAFDSLTQNKTVFVI

-571 ILVMDHGGLCDSGT
+571 ILVMDHGTLCDSGT
-585 HDELLNRCPLYQSL
+585 HDELLGRCSLYQSL
-599 WDNHIGNN
+599 WENHL
-607 HIGSE
+607 GSE
-612 KHWHLHSEQSPEQV
+612 EHWHLYPMDLPKYAK

>member
-1 MTNWLHSKVHMPSNG
+1 
-16 QHGKEKI
+16 
-23 TQQELMIMGLF
+23 MGLF

-46 RVWFSGLLYKQ
+46 RVWFKGLLYKQ
-57 LDTIAIIAQLAIA
+57 FDTVAIMAQLAIA

-76 LEVIHQKDSG
+76 LGESD
-86 NDMLPLITLVLLVTL
+86 NPMLPLITLGLLVIL
-101 LLLRFAFMSRALR
+101 LLLRFTFMARALR

-139 VATIRRLSAGKIALT
+139 VATIRGLSAGKIALT

-170 PQITC
+170 PQIAC
-175 QITMLALI
+175 QVMMLTLI

-188 WFDWIVAG
+188 WFDWVVAG
-196 SALLVLLVGLIILGA
+196 SALLVLMVGMFILGA

-217 EILRRRADM
+217 EILRLRATM
-226 MADVSEAIVEYA
+226 MAEVSEAIVEYA
-238 QGMAFI
+238 QGMSFI
-244 RAAAATTTIEQR
+244 RAAAATTTVEQR
-256 FDQEIEQ
+256 FDREIDQ
-263 LRVAFRRGIFN
+263 LRVAFRRGVFR

-283 IIIDTSVVVGILTS
+283 IIIDTSVVVGILAG
-297 ALRFSPEAL
+297 ALRFNSPGAL
-306 TLTEMLT
+306 TLSEILI

-330 LINVTALTQVG
+330 LLNITALTQVG

-354 VSGPLAAPTNY
+354 ASGPLAAPDKY
-365 DVAVDNISFSYP
+365 DVEVNDISFSYP
-377 GTSQPA
+377 GTNQPA

-421 KGEIRLGGA
+421 KGEIRLGGNDI
-430 PVHHYQTQALYDTVT
+430 HYYQTQALYDTVT

-467 NATQPELEQAARLA
+467 NATQLELEQAARLA
-481 NIHDTIM
+481 NIHDTIL

-493 YETFLGV
+493 YDTPLGV

-529 EATASLDPENERLIQ
+529 EATASLDPENEQLIQ
-544 EAFDSLTQNKTVFVI
+544 RAFDSLTRNKTVFVI

-571 ILVMDHGGLCDSGT
+571 ILVMDHGTLCDSGT
-585 HDELLNRCPLYQSL
+585 HDELLARCSLYQSL
-599 WDNHIGNN
+599 WENHL
-607 HIGSE
+607 GSE
-612 KHWHLHSEQSPEQV
+612 EHWHLYPNKPNKV

>member
-1 MTNWLHSKVHMPSNG
+1 
-16 QHGKEKI
+16 
-23 TQQELMIMGLF
+23 MGLF

-46 RVWFSGLLYKQ
+46 RVWLGGLLYKQ
-57 LDTIAIIAQLAIA
+57 LDTLAIIAQLAIA

-76 LEVIHQKDSG
+76 LEEVHQKESS
-86 NDMLPLITLVLLVTL
+86 NDMLPLITLALLVIL

-114 KLTIAAYGLG
+114 KLTITAYGLG

-139 VATIRRLSAGKIALT
+139 VATIRGLSAGKIALT

-170 PQITC
+170 PQIIC
-175 QITMLALI
+175 QIMMLTLI

-188 WFDWIVAG
+188 WFDWVVAG
-196 SALLVLLVGLIILGA
+196 CALLVLMVGLLILGGV
-211 IRKKLN
+211 RQKLN
-217 EILRRRADM
+217 EILRRRVAM
-226 MADVSEAIVEYA
+226 MADVSETIVEYA

-244 RAAAATTTIEQR
+244 RAAAATTTVEQR

-263 LRVAFRRGIFN
+263 LRAAFRRGIFK

-283 IIIDTSVVVGILTS
+283 IIVDTSVVIGILAS
-297 ALRFSPEAL
+297 AIRFNEAL
-306 TLTEMLT
+306 TLPEMLIT
-313 TILLLF
+313 VLLLF

-330 LINVTALTQVG
+330 LLNVTALTQVG
-341 ETHIAEIEAVATQ
+341 ETHIAEIEAIATQ
-354 VSGPLAAPTNY
+354 VSGTLAAPDNY
-365 DVAVDNISFSYP
+365 DVAVNDISFSYP
-377 GTSQPA
+377 GTHQPA

-421 KGEIRLGGA
+421 KGEIRLGGN
-430 PVHHYQTQALYDTVT
+430 PIHYYHTQALYDTVT

-459 NNLRLGDP
+459 NNLRLGAP
-467 NATQPELEQAARLA
+467 HATQSELEQAARLA

-493 YETFLGV
+493 YDTPLGV

-524 VLFLD
+524 ILFLD
-529 EATASLDPENERLIQ
+529 EATASLDPENEQLIQ
-544 EAFDSLTQNKTVFVI
+544 GAFNSLIRNKTVFVI

-571 ILVMDHGGLCDSGT
+571 ILVMDHGTPCDIGT
-585 HDELLNRCPLYQSL
+585 HDELLKRCPLYQSL
-599 WDNHIGNN
+599 WKNHL
-607 HIGSE
+607 GSE
-612 KHWHLHSEQSPEQV
+612 EHWHLDPNIPQVSTQI

>member
-1 MTNWLHSKVHMPSNG
+1 MINWSHSKAHTPDSG
-16 QHGKEKI
+16 LPGGEKI
-23 TQQELMIMGLF
+23 PGQEQIIMGLF

-57 LDTIAIIAQLAIA
+57 LDTVAIIAQLAIA

-76 LEVIHQKDSG
+76 LEESG
-86 NDMLPLITLVLLVTL
+86 NHMLPLIILALLVIL
-101 LLLRFAFMSRALR
+101 LLLRFAFMTRALR

-139 VATIRRLSAGKIALT
+139 VATIRGLSAGKIALT

-170 PQITC
+170 PQIAC
-175 QITMLALI
+175 QVMMLTLI

-188 WFDWIVAG
+188 WFDWVVAG
-196 SALLVLLVGLIILGA
+196 SALLVLMVGMFILGA

-217 EILRRRADM
+217 EILRLRAVM
-226 MADVSEAIVEYA
+226 MADASETIVEYA

-244 RAAAATTTIEQR
+244 RAAAATTTVEQR
-256 FDQEIEQ
+256 FDHKIDQ
-263 LRVAFRRGIFN
+263 LRVAFRHGVFR

-283 IIIDTSVVVGILTS
+283 IIIDTSVVVGILAG
-297 ALRFSPEAL
+297 ALRFNSPEAL
-306 TLTEMLT
+306 TLSEMLI

-330 LINVTALTQVG
+330 LLNITALTQVG

-354 VSGPLAAPTNY
+354 VSGPLAAPTKY
-365 DVAVDNISFSYP
+365 DVEVNNISFSYP
-377 GTSQPA
+377 GTRQPA

-421 KGEIRLGGA
+421 KGEIRLGGK
-430 PVHHYQTQALYDTVT
+430 PIHHYQTQALCDTVT

-467 NATQPELEQAARLA
+467 NATQLQLEQAARLA

-493 YETFLGV
+493 YDTPLGV

-529 EATASLDPENERLIQ
+529 EATASLDPENEQLIQ
-544 EAFDSLTQNKTVFVI
+544 AAFDTLAQNKTVFVI

-571 ILVMDHGGLCDSGT
+571 ILVMDHGTLCDSGT
-585 HDELLNRCPLYQSL
+585 HDELLKRCPLYQSL
-599 WDNHIGNN
+599 WKNHL
-607 HIGSE
+607 GSE
-612 KHWHLHSEQSPEQV
+612 EHWHLHPHKV

>member
-1 MTNWLHSKVHMPSNG
+1 
-16 QHGKEKI
+16 
-23 TQQELMIMGLF
+23 MGLF

-39 HLSPKLQ
+39 HLSAKLQ
-46 RVWFSGLLYKQ
+46 RVWFGGLLYKQ

-76 LEVIHQKDSG
+76 LKENHLQESG
-86 NDMLPLITLVLLVTL
+86 NAILPLITLTLLVIL

-139 VATIRRLSAGKIALT
+139 IATIRGLSAGKIALT

-175 QITMLALI
+175 QIMMLTLI

-188 WFDWIVAG
+188 WFDWVVAG
-196 SALLVLLVGLIILGA
+196 CALLVLMVGLLILGG
-211 IRKKLN
+211 IRQKLN
-217 EILRRRADM
+217 EILHRRAAK

-244 RAAAATTTIEQR
+244 RAAAATTTVEQR

-263 LRVAFRRGIFN
+263 LRAAFRRGIFK

-283 IIIDTSVVVGILTS
+283 IIIDTSVVVGILAG
-297 ALRFSPEAL
+297 ALRFNEAL
-306 TLTEMLT
+306 TLPEMLI

-330 LINVTALTQVG
+330 LLNVTALTQVG
-341 ETHIAEIEAVATQ
+341 ETHIAEIEAIATQ
-354 VSGPLAAPTNY
+354 TSGPLAAPNKY
-365 DVAVDNISFSYP
+365 DVEVNNISFSYP
-377 GTSQPA
+377 GTHQPA

-421 KGEIRLGGA
+421 KGEIRLGGN
-430 PVHHYQTQALYDTVT
+430 PIHHYQTQALYDTVT

-467 NATQPELEQAARLA
+467 NATQSELEQAARLA

-493 YETFLGV
+493 YDTPLGV

-529 EATASLDPENERLIQ
+529 EATASLDPENEQLIQ
-544 EAFDSLTQNKTVFVI
+544 EAFDSLTQDKTVFVI

-571 ILVMDHGGLCDSGT
+571 ILVMDHGTLCDSGT
-585 HDELLNRCPLYQSL
+585 HDELLTRCSLYQSL
-599 WDNHIGNN
+599 WKNHL
-607 HIGSE
+607 GSE
-612 KHWHLHSEQSPEQV
+612 EHWHLHPNISSSIHLNKV

>member
-1 MTNWLHSKVHMPSNG
+1 
-16 QHGKEKI
+16 
-23 TQQELMIMGLF
+23 MGLF

-46 RVWFSGLLYKQ
+46 RVWFKGLLYKQ
-57 LDTIAIIAQLAIA
+57 FDTVAIMAQLAIA

-76 LEVIHQKDSG
+76 LGESD
-86 NDMLPLITLVLLVTL
+86 NAMLPLITLGLLVIL
-101 LLLRFAFMSRALR
+101 LLLRFTFMARALR

-124 IEIRRSLLQRLVSMS
+124 IEIRRALLQRLVSMS
-139 VATIRRLSAGKIALT
+139 VATIRGLSAGKIALT

-170 PQITC
+170 PQIAC
-175 QITMLALI
+175 QVMMLTLI

-188 WFDWIVAG
+188 WFDWVVG
-196 SALLVLLVGLIILGA
+196 SSALLVLMVGMFILGA

-217 EILRRRADM
+217 EILRLRAAM

-238 QGMAFI
+238 QGMSFI
-244 RAAAATTTIEQR
+244 RAAAATTTVEQR
-256 FDQEIEQ
+256 FDREIDQ
-263 LRVAFRRGIFN
+263 LRVAFRRGVFR

-283 IIIDTSVVVGILTS
+283 IIIDTSVVVGILAGT
-297 ALRFSPEAL
+297 LRFNSPEAL
-306 TLTEMLT
+306 TLSEMLI

-330 LINVTALTQVG
+330 LLNITALTQVG

-354 VSGPLAAPTNY
+354 ASGPLTAPDKY
-365 DVAVDNISFSYP
+365 DVEVNNISFSYP
-377 GTSQPA
+377 GTNQPA

-421 KGEIRLGGA
+421 KGEIRLGGNDI
-430 PVHHYQTQALYDTVT
+430 HHYQTQALYDTVT

-467 NATQPELEQAARLA
+467 NATQLELEQAARLA

-493 YETFLGV
+493 YDTPLGV

-544 EAFDSLTQNKTVFVI
+544 QAFDSLTRNKTVFVI

-571 ILVMDHGGLCDSGT
+571 ILVMDHGTLCDSGT
-585 HDELLNRCPLYQSL
+585 HDELLGRCSLYQSL
-599 WDNHIGNN
+599 WKNHL
-607 HIGSE
+607 GSE
-612 KHWHLHSEQSPEQV
+612 EPWHLHPNKPNKV

>member
-1 MTNWLHSKVHMPSNG
+1 
-16 QHGKEKI
+16 
-23 TQQELMIMGLF
+23 MGLF
-34 NRLQQ
+34 HRLQQ
-39 HLSPKLQ
+39 HLSAKLQ
-46 RVWFSGLLYKQ
+46 RVWFGGLLYKQ
-57 LDTIAIIAQLAIA
+57 LDTIAIMAQLAIA

-76 LEVIHQKDSG
+76 LEENHLQESG
-86 NDMLPLITLVLLVTL
+86 NAMLPLITLTLLVVL

-124 IEIRRSLLQRLVSMS
+124 IEIRRALLQRLVSMS
-139 VATIRRLSAGKIALT
+139 VATIRGLSAGKIALT

-175 QITMLALI
+175 QIMMLALI
-183 YLALF
+183 YLTLF
-188 WFDWIVAG
+188 WFDWVVAG
-196 SALLVLLVGLIILGA
+196 CALLVLMVGLLILGG
-211 IRKKLN
+211 IRQKLN
-217 EILRRRADM
+217 EILRRRAAM
-226 MADVSEAIVEYA
+226 MADVSASIVEYA

-244 RAAAATTTIEQR
+244 RAAAATTTVEQR
-256 FDQEIEQ
+256 FDREIEQ
-263 LRVAFRRGIFN
+263 LRAAFRRGIFK

-283 IIIDTSVVVGILTS
+283 IIIDTSVVVGILAG
-297 ALRFSPEAL
+297 ALRFNEAL
-306 TLTEMLT
+306 TLPEMLI

-330 LINVTALTQVG
+330 LLNVTALTQVG
-341 ETHIAEIEAVATQ
+341 ETHIAEIEAIATQ
-354 VSGPLAAPTNY
+354 TAGPLAAPNKY
-365 DVAVDNISFSYP
+365 DVEANNISFSYP
-377 GTSQPA
+377 GTHQPA

-408 TLAYLLLSFYQLD
+408 TLAYLLLAFYQLD
-421 KGEIRLGGA
+421 KGEIRLGGN
-430 PVHHYQTQALYDTVT
+430 PIHHYQTQALYDTVT

-467 NATQPELEQAARLA
+467 NATPSALEQAARLA
-481 NIHDTIM
+481 RIHDTIM

-493 YETFLGV
+493 YDTPLGV

-529 EATASLDPENERLIQ
+529 EATASLDPENEQLIQ
-544 EAFDSLTQNKTVFVI
+544 EAFDSLTQDKTVFVI

-571 ILVMDHGGLCDSGT
+571 ILVMDHGTLCDSGT
-585 HDELLNRCPLYQSL
+585 HDELLKRCPLYQSL
-599 WDNHIGNN
+599 WKNHL
-607 HIGSE
+607 GSE
-612 KHWHLHSEQSPEQV
+612 EHWHLHPSIHLNKV

>member
-1 MTNWLHSKVHMPSNG
+1 MRNWSHSKVHTPDSGPLGGEKKPG
-16 QHGKEKI
+16 QEQI
-23 TQQELMIMGLF
+23 IMGLF

-39 HLSPKLQ
+39 HLTPKLQ
-46 RVWFSGLLYKQ
+46 RVWFKGLLYKQ
-57 LDTIAIIAQLAIA
+57 FDTVAIMAQLAIA

-76 LEVIHQKDSG
+76 LGESDNV
-86 NDMLPLITLVLLVTL
+86 MLPLITLGLLIIL
-101 LLLRFAFMSRALR
+101 LLLRFTFMARALR

-124 IEIRRSLLQRLVSMS
+124 IEIRRALLQRLVSMS
-139 VATIRRLSAGKIALT
+139 IATIRGLSAGKIALT

-170 PQITC
+170 PQIAC
-175 QITMLALI
+175 QVMMLTLI

-188 WFDWIVAG
+188 WFDWVVAG
-196 SALLVLLVGLIILGA
+196 SALLVLMVGMFILGA

-217 EILRRRADM
+217 EILRLRAVM
-226 MADVSEAIVEYA
+226 MAGVSEAIVEYA
-238 QGMAFI
+238 QGMSFI
-244 RAAAATTTIEQR
+244 RAAAATTTVEQR
-256 FDQEIEQ
+256 FDREIDQ
-263 LRVAFRRGIFN
+263 LRVAFRRGVFR

-283 IIIDTSVVVGILTS
+283 IIIDTSVVVGILAG
-297 ALRFSPEAL
+297 ALRFNAPEAL
-306 TLTEMLT
+306 TLSEMLI

-330 LINVTALTQVG
+330 LLNITALTQVG

-354 VSGPLAAPTNY
+354 ASGPLAVPDKY
-365 DVAVDNISFSYP
+365 DVEVNNISFSYP
-377 GTSQPA
+377 GTNQPA

-421 KGEIRLGGA
+421 KGEIRLGGNDI
-430 PVHHYQTQALYDTVT
+430 HRYQTQALYDTVT

-467 NATQPELEQAARLA
+467 NATQLELEQAARLA

-493 YETFLGV
+493 YDTPLGV

-529 EATASLDPENERLIQ
+529 EATASLDPENEQLIQ
-544 EAFDSLTQNKTVFVI
+544 QAFDSLTQNKTVFVI

-571 ILVMDHGGLCDSGT
+571 ILVMDHGALCDSGT
-585 HDELLNRCPLYQSL
+585 HDELLKRCSLYQSL
-599 WDNHIGNN
+599 WESHL
-607 HIGSE
+607 GSE
-612 KHWHLHSEQSPEQV
+612 EHWHLSPNKV

>member
-1 MTNWLHSKVHMPSNG
+1 
-16 QHGKEKI
+16 
-23 TQQELMIMGLF
+23 MGLF

-39 HLSPKLQ
+39 HLSPKQQ
-46 RVWFSGLLYKQ
+46 RVWFKGLLYKQ
-57 LDTIAIIAQLAIA
+57 FDTVAIMAQLAIA

-76 LEVIHQKDSG
+76 LGESD
-86 NDMLPLITLVLLVTL
+86 NPMLPLITLGLLVIL
-101 LLLRFAFMSRALR
+101 LLLRFTFMARALC

-139 VATIRRLSAGKIALT
+139 VATIRGLSAGKIALT

-170 PQITC
+170 PQIAC
-175 QITMLALI
+175 QVMMLTLI

-188 WFDWIVAG
+188 WFDWVVAG
-196 SALLVLLVGLIILGA
+196 SALLVLMVGMFILGA
-211 IRKKLN
+211 IRKKLD
-217 EILRRRADM
+217 EILRLRATM

-238 QGMAFI
+238 QGMSFI
-244 RAAAATTTIEQR
+244 RAAAATTTVEQR
-256 FDQEIEQ
+256 FDREIDQ
-263 LRVAFRRGIFN
+263 LRVAFRRGVFR

-283 IIIDTSVVVGILTS
+283 IIIDTSVVVGILAG
-297 ALRFSPEAL
+297 ALRFNSPEAL
-306 TLTEMLT
+306 TLSEILI

-330 LINVTALTQVG
+330 LLNITALTQVG

-354 VSGPLAAPTNY
+354 ASGPLAAPDKY
-365 DVAVDNISFSYP
+365 DVEVNNISFSYP
-377 GTSQPA
+377 GTNQPA

-397 AIVGPSGSGKS
+397 AIVGLSGSGKS

-421 KGEIRLGGA
+421 KGEIRLGGNNI
-430 PVHHYQTQALYDTVT
+430 HHYQTQALYDTVT

-467 NATQPELEQAARLA
+467 GATQLELEQAARLA

-493 YETFLGV
+493 YDTPLGV

-529 EATASLDPENERLIQ
+529 EATASLDPENEQLIQ
-544 EAFDSLTQNKTVFVI
+544 QAFDSLTQNKTVFVI

-571 ILVMDHGGLCDSGT
+571 ILVMDHGTLCDSGT
-585 HDELLNRCPLYQSL
+585 HNELLGRCSLYQSL
-599 WDNHIGNN
+599 WENHL
-607 HIGSE
+607 GSE
-612 KHWHLHSEQSPEQV
+612 EHWHLYPNKPNKV

>member
-1 MTNWLHSKVHMPSNG
+1 MKNWSHSKAHTPDSG
-16 QHGKEKI
+16 LLGGEKKPGPEQI
-23 TQQELMIMGLF
+23 IMGLF

-46 RVWFSGLLYKQ
+46 RVWFKGLLYKQ
-57 LDTIAIIAQLAIA
+57 FDTVAIMAQLAIA

-76 LEVIHQKDSG
+76 LGESD
-86 NDMLPLITLVLLVTL
+86 NPMLPLITLGLLVIL
-101 LLLRFAFMSRALR
+101 LLLRFTFMARALC

-124 IEIRRSLLQRLVSMS
+124 IEIRRSLLQHLVSMS
-139 VATIRRLSAGKIALT
+139 VATIRGLSAGKIALT

-170 PQITC
+170 PQIAC
-175 QITMLALI
+175 QVMMLTLI

-188 WFDWIVAG
+188 WFDWVVAG
-196 SALLVLLVGLIILGA
+196 SALLVLMVGMFILGA
-211 IRKKLN
+211 IRKKLD
-217 EILRRRADM
+217 EILRLRATM

-238 QGMAFI
+238 QGMSFI
-244 RAAAATTTIEQR
+244 RAAAATTTVEQR
-256 FDQEIEQ
+256 FDREIDQ
-263 LRVAFRRGIFN
+263 LRVAFRRGVFR

-283 IIIDTSVVVGILTS
+283 IIIDTSVVVGILAG
-297 ALRFSPEAL
+297 ALRFNSPEAL
-306 TLTEMLT
+306 TLSEILI

-319 ATITPL
+319 ATMTPL

-330 LINVTALTQVG
+330 LLNITALTQVG

-354 VSGPLAAPTNY
+354 ASGPLAAPDKY
-365 DVAVDNISFSYP
+365 DVEVNNISFSYP
-377 GTSQPA
+377 GTNQPA

-397 AIVGPSGSGKS
+397 AIVGSSGSGKS

-421 KGEIRLGGA
+421 KGEIRLGGNDI
-430 PVHHYQTQALYDTVT
+430 HHYQTQALYDTVT

-467 NATQPELEQAARLA
+467 GATQLELEQAARLA

-493 YETFLGV
+493 YDTPLGV

-529 EATASLDPENERLIQ
+529 EATASLDPENEQLIQ
-544 EAFDSLTQNKTVFVI
+544 QAFDSLTQNKTVFVI

-571 ILVMDHGGLCDSGT
+571 ILVMDHGTLCDSGT
-585 HDELLNRCPLYQSL
+585 HDELLGRCSLYQSL
-599 WDNHIGNN
+599 WENHL
-607 HIGSE
+607 GSE
-612 KHWHLHSEQSPEQV
+612 EHWHLYPNKPNKV

>member
-1 MTNWLHSKVHMPSNG
+1 
-16 QHGKEKI
+16 
-23 TQQELMIMGLF
+23 MGLF

-46 RVWFSGLLYKQ
+46 RTWFIGLLYKQ

-76 LEVIHQKDSG
+76 LEDIQLKENNADR
-86 NDMLPLITLVLLVTL
+86 LPLIILGLLVIL

-114 KLTIAAYGLG
+114 NLTIAAYALG
-124 IEIRRSLLQRLVSMS
+124 IEIRRSLLQHIMNMS
-139 VATIRRLSAGKIALT
+139 VATIRSLSAGKIALT

-175 QITMLALI
+175 QIVMLALI

-188 WFDWIVAG
+188 SFDWVVAG
-196 SALLVLLVGLIILGA
+196 SALLILMVSLFTLIT
-211 IRKKLN
+211 IRQKLS
-217 EILRRRADM
+217 ETLLRRASV

-244 RAAAATTTIEQR
+244 RAAAVNTTVEQR
-256 FDQEIEQ
+256 FEQKIEQ
-263 LRVAFRRGIFN
+263 LRTAFRRGIFA

-283 IIIDTSVVVGILTS
+283 IVIDTSVVVGILAG
-297 ALRFSPEAL
+297 ALRFNVSETL
-306 TLTEMLT
+306 TLTDMLI

-330 LINVTALTQVG
+330 LLNVTTLTQLG
-341 ETHIAEIEAVATQ
+341 EKHIGEIEAVATQ
-354 VSGPLAAPTNY
+354 VSGPLAAPVRY
-365 DVAVDNISFSYP
+365 DIEVNNVSFSYP
-377 GTSQPA
+377 GSDQPA
-383 IQNVSFYAPQGSMT
+383 VQNISFHAPQGSMT
-397 AIVGPSGSGKS
+397 AIVGHSGSGKS
-408 TLAYLLLSFYQLD
+408 TLAHLLLSFYQPD
-421 KGEIRLGGA
+421 SGEIRLGGN
-430 PVHHYQTQALYDTVT
+430 PVHHYQTQALYDTIT
-445 MVFQETALFQDTVA
+445 TVFQETVLFKDTVA
-459 NNLRLGDP
+459 NNLRLGNP
-467 NATQPELEQAARLA
+467 TATQSELEQAARQA
-481 NIHDTIM
+481 NIHDTII

-493 YETFLGV
+493 YDTPLGV
-500 DGGTL
+500 GGGTL

-515 ARAILKQSP
+515 ARAMLKQSP

-529 EATASLDPENERLIQ
+529 EATASLDPENEQLIKK
-544 EAFDSLTQNKTVFVI
+544 AFDSLTENKTVFVI

-571 ILVMDHGGLCDSGT
+571 ILVMAHGTLCDSGT
-585 HDELLNRCPLYQSL
+585 HDELLQRCPFYQSL
-599 WDNHIGNN
+599 WKNHL
-607 HIGSE
+607 GSE
-612 KHWHLHSEQSPEQV
+612 EHWHLQPKHLPDTPDRKYSH

>member
-1 MTNWLHSKVHMPSNG
+1 
-16 QHGKEKI
+16 
-23 TQQELMIMGLF
+23 MGLF

-76 LEVIHQKDSG
+76 LGETYQKESG
-86 NDMLPLITLVLLVTL
+86 NDMLPLITLTLLVIL

-114 KLTIAAYGLG
+114 KLTITAYGLG
-124 IEIRRSLLQRLVSMS
+124 IEIRRSLLQRLVNMS
-139 VATIRRLSAGKIALT
+139 VATIRGLSAGKIALT

-170 PQITC
+170 PQIVC
-175 QITMLALI
+175 QIIMLTLI

-188 WFDWIVAG
+188 WFDWVVAG
-196 SALLVLLVGLIILGA
+196 SALLVLMVGLLILGA
-211 IRKKLN
+211 IRQKLN
-217 EILRRRADM
+217 EILRRRAVM
-226 MADVSEAIVEYA
+226 MAGVSEAIVEYA

-244 RAAAATTTIEQR
+244 RAAATTTTVEQR

-263 LRVAFRRGIFN
+263 LRVAFRRGIFK

-283 IIIDTSVVVGILTS
+283 IIIDTSVVVGILAG
-297 ALRFSPEAL
+297 ALRFNTPGAL
-306 TLTEMLT
+306 TLPEMLT

-354 VSGPLAAPTNY
+354 VSGPLAAPAKY
-365 DVAVDNISFSYP
+365 DVEVDNISFSYP

-421 KGEIRLGGA
+421 KGEIRLGGN

-467 NATQPELEQAARLA
+467 NATQLELEKAARLA

-493 YETFLGV
+493 YDTPLGV

-515 ARAILKQSP
+515 ARALLKQSP

-529 EATASLDPENERLIQ
+529 EATASLDPENEQLIQ

-566 TRADQ
+566 VRADQ
-571 ILVMDHGGLCDSGT
+571 ILVMDHGTLCDSGT
-585 HDELLNRCPLYQSL
+585 HDELLRRCPLYQSL
-599 WDNHIGNN
+599 WKNHL
-607 HIGSE
+607 GSE
-612 KHWHLHSEQSPEQV
+612 EHWHLHPKIHPKIHPNKV

>member
-1 MTNWLHSKVHMPSNG
+1 MRNWSHSKEHTPDSGLLGGEKKPG
-16 QHGKEKI
+16 QEQI
-23 TQQELMIMGLF
+23 IMGLF

-46 RVWFSGLLYKQ
+46 RVWFKGLLYKQ
-57 LDTIAIIAQLAIA
+57 LDTVAIMAQLAIA

-76 LEVIHQKDSG
+76 LGESD
-86 NDMLPLITLVLLVTL
+86 NAMLPLITLGLLVIL
-101 LLLRFAFMSRALR
+101 LLLRFTFMARALR

-124 IEIRRSLLQRLVSMS
+124 IEIRRALLQRLVSIS
-139 VATIRRLSAGKIALT
+139 VATIRGLSAGKIALT

-170 PQITC
+170 PQIAC
-175 QITMLALI
+175 QVMMLTLI

-188 WFDWIVAG
+188 WFDWVVG
-196 SALLVLLVGLIILGA
+196 SSALLVLMVGMFILGA

-217 EILRRRADM
+217 EILRLRAAM

-238 QGMAFI
+238 QGMSFI
-244 RAAAATTTIEQR
+244 RAAAATTTVEQR
-256 FDQEIEQ
+256 FDREIDQ
-263 LRVAFRRGIFN
+263 LRVAFRRGVFR

-283 IIIDTSVVVGILTS
+283 IIIDTSVVVGILAG
-297 ALRFSPEAL
+297 ALRFNSPEAL
-306 TLTEMLT
+306 TLSEMLI

-330 LINVTALTQVG
+330 LLNITALTQVG

-354 VSGPLAAPTNY
+354 SSGPLAAPDKY
-365 DVAVDNISFSYP
+365 DVEVNNISFSYP
-377 GTSQPA
+377 GTNQPA

-421 KGEIRLGGA
+421 KGEIRLGGNDI
-430 PVHHYQTQALYDTVT
+430 HHYQTQALYDTVT

-467 NATQPELEQAARLA
+467 NATQLELEQAARLA

-493 YETFLGV
+493 YDTPLGV

-529 EATASLDPENERLIQ
+529 EATASLDPENEQLIQ
-544 EAFDSLTQNKTVFVI
+544 QAFDSLTRNKTVFVI

-571 ILVMDHGGLCDSGT
+571 ILVMDHGTLCDNGT
-585 HDELLNRCPLYQSL
+585 HDELLGRCSLYQSL
-599 WDNHIGNN
+599 WKNHL
-607 HIGSE
+607 GSE
-612 KHWHLHSEQSPEQV
+612 EHWHLNPNKPNKV